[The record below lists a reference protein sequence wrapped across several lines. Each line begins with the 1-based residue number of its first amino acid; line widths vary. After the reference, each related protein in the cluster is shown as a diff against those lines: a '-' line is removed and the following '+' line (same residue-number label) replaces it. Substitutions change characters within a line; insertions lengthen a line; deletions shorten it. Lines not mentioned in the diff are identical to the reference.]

1 VRSAKGTA
9 VAVDLDQNDREPQA
23 RSRAGVVAGEPGSDD
38 AFRRRA
44 RGKLSQLLP
53 ETQVVKFHGDFNRPE
68 TMVLS
73 ERDYERRMRLEDAM
87 DLKLRSDVLGRASAD
102 NCEA

>member
-1 VRSAKGTA
+1 M
-9 VAVDLDQNDREPQA
+9 QP
-23 RSRAGVVAGEPGSDD
+23 SDD
-38 AFRRRA
+38 DLRNSILHRSLASLEACRLLYTTNRDDFIERA
-44 RGKLSQLLP
+44 MMLHGRAVVSIASEHDLSQMLA

-87 DLKLRSDVLGRASAD
+87 DLKLR
-102 NCEA
+102 